1 MEALL
6 PSRLVP
12 PARRT
17 VSYAEALASLPA
29 VSRLTRAAVAQVEAL
44 VNRVQSRDEMERRRA
59 ELEAAM
65 TSVVEVWTRKI
76 NALGCEARG
85 PWLVDWDC
93 GEGRYCWRYPETTI
107 SRFRPNDEDF
117 STRMSVN

>member
-1 MEALL
+1 M
-6 PSRLVP
+6 P
-12 PARRT
+12 PGRRT
-17 VSYAEALASLPA
+17 FSYAEALASLPA

-44 VNRVQSRDEMERRRA
+44 VNRVQSRDEMESRRD

-65 TSVVEVWTRKI
+65 TSVVEVWTRRI

-93 GEGRYCWRYPETTI
+93 GEGRYCWRYPEATI
-107 SRFRPNDEDF
+107 SCFRPNEEDS
-117 STRMSVN
+117 STRMPVN